1 MGPSPLEGNAVRK
14 FETRNSKFEANS
26 KSKVRKFE
34 FVSNFLTSVVLLTK
48 EVGFRISS
56 FVWLVAFFLAVG
68 AHASVDLSSNR
79 ATVIIVVGAPGEEE
93 FGSNFVR
100 QASLWQKAS
109 EQANLHQITIGLRT
123 AAVSETSRSNSESST
138 SATNDYEDLK
148 QVLLLEPK
156 EGSSELYLVLIG
168 HGTFDSKEAR
178 FNLRGPDVSATE
190 LATWLQPFRRP
201 IAVIDTSS
209 SSAPFLNKLSATNR
223 VIITAT
229 RSGNEQNFTRFG
241 QYFAEAITSPDADLD
256 KDGQVS
262 LLEAF
267 LIASR
272 RTTEF
277 YKVEGRIATE
287 HALLDDNGDG
297 LGTQA
302 DWFRGLRAV
311 KAPKE
316 KAAVDGT
323 FAQQFHVVRS
333 YAENRL
339 TEVQR
344 KKRDE
349 IEHAVFRHREKKGK
363 IPEDQYYR
371 DLEKMLLELARL
383 YETNSASVNP
393 SNVSPTAKSN

>member
-1 MGPSPLEGNAVRK
+1 MTKS
-14 FETRNSKFEANS
+14 ETRNPKLEANSKFEF
-26 KSKVRKFE
+26 RIFE
-34 FVSNFLTSVVLLTK
+34 FVSNFA
-48 EVGFRISS
+48 FRISS
-56 FVWLVAFFLAVG
+56 FICFLAFLFPLI
-68 AHASVDLSSNR
+68 ATASVDLSSNR
-79 ATVIIVVGAPGEEE
+79 ASVIIVVGAPGEQE

-100 QASLWQKAS
+100 QASLWQKAC
-109 EQANLHQITIGLRT
+109 EQANLHQVTIGL
-123 AAVSETSRSNSESST
+123 ST
-138 SATNDYEDLK
+138 PTGTNDYDDLK
-148 QVLLLEPK
+148 QALQLEPR
-156 EGSSELYLVLIG
+156 EGSAELYLVLIG

-201 IAVIDTSS
+201 LAVIDTSS

-229 RSGNEQNFTRFG
+229 RSGNEQNFSRFG
-241 QYFAEAITSPDADLD
+241 QYFAEAITNPDADLD

-323 FAQQFHVVRS
+323 LAQQFHVVRS

-339 TEVQR
+339 TEEQR

-363 IPEDQYYR
+363 IPDDQYYR

-383 YETNSASVNP
+383 YETNSASVAP
-393 SNVSPTAKSN
+393 SNASPTAKSN

>member
-1 MGPSPLEGNAVRK
+1 MGSEAVEGNAVRK
-14 FETRNSKFEANS
+14 SEIRNPKPETKSNSKT
-26 KSKVRKFE
+26 RIFE
-34 FVSNFLTSVVLLTK
+34 FVSNFICIALLFI
-48 EVGFRISS
+48 GIASQ
-56 FVWLVAFFLAVG
+56 
-68 AHASVDLSSNR
+68 ASVNLSSDR
-79 ATVIIVVGAPGEEE
+79 ATVIIVVGAPGDAE
-93 FGSNFVR
+93 FGSNFVH
-100 QASLWQKAS
+100 QASLWQKAC
-109 EQANLHQITIGLRT
+109 EQANLRQITIGMSERT
-123 AAVSETSRSNSESST
+123 AAVSETSRSNSESAV
-138 SATNDYEDLK
+138 SATNDYEELK
-148 QVLLLEPK
+148 QALLLEPR
-156 EGSSELYLVLIG
+156 EGSAELYLVLIG
-168 HGTFDSKEAR
+168 HGTFDGKEAR

-190 LATWLQPFRRP
+190 LASWLQPFQRP
-201 IAVIDTSS
+201 LALIDTSS

-272 RTTEF
+272 RTIEF

-287 HALLDDNGDG
+287 HALIDDNGDG

-323 FAQQFHVVRS
+323 LAQQFHVLRS
-333 YAENRL
+333 NAENRL
-339 TEVQR
+339 TEEQR
-344 KKRDE
+344 KKRDD
-349 IEHAVFRHREKKGK
+349 IEHAVFRHREKKGEV
-363 IPEDQYYR
+363 PDDQYYR

-383 YETNSASVNP
+383 YETNSASANP
-393 SNVSPTAKSN
+393 SNANPTAKSN